1 MWAPPSRN
9 VNRPGEPDPK
19 YNSHLHSGP
28 QPLRVRLDAQGH
40 RFAFRVPA
48 ARDSALREQNF
59 RSASANEI
67 TEDDVSTLDIAAF
80 DAVPLTRDPFDFV
93 IVDRF
98 IPPGTFREVIADFPP
113 IPGPGSHP
121 PQELTIKGRFKAL
134 MEDLEGPEFRAAV
147 ERKFDLDLTG
157 RPTMYTVRGFV
168 GDRDGHIHTDS
179 KTKIIT
185 VLLYLNEGWEADG
198 GRLRLLRSGD
208 SLDNPIAEVSP
219 NGGTLLVFR
228 RSENSWHGH
237 KPFAGQRRAI
247 QLNWVTGQDVVSS
260 EQRRH
265 AFSTRVKKIRNM
277 LLPTA
282 G

>member
-1 MWAPPSRN
+1 MS
-9 VNRPGEPDPK
+9 
-19 YNSHLHSGP
+19 
-28 QPLRVRLDAQGH
+28 
-40 RFAFRVPA
+40 
-48 ARDSALREQNF
+48 
-59 RSASANEI
+59 I
-67 TEDDVSTLDIAAF
+67 LDIAAL
-80 DAVPLTRDPFDFV
+80 DATPLTRDPFDFV

-98 IPPGTFREVIADFPP
+98 IRSDAFTAVIADFPR

-121 PQELTIKGRFKAL
+121 PAELSIKGRFQAL
-134 MEDLEGPEFRAAV
+134 MEELEGPDFRAAV
-147 ERKFDLDLTG
+147 ERKFDLDLGG

-208 SLDNPIAEVSP
+208 SLDDPVAEVSP
-219 NGGTLLVFR
+219 NEGTLLVFR
-228 RSENSWHGH
+228 RSDNSWHGH
-237 KPFAGQRRAI
+237 KPFTGQRRAI
-247 QLNWVTGQDVVSS
+247 QLNWVTSADVVAS

-265 AFSTRVKKIRNM
+265 AFATRVKKLRNM
-277 LLPTA
+277 ILPMA